1 MMKNIIFLIAS
12 FLLLLTPISF
22 ASDAMKAWEDAADYM
37 AAAMPYLSIVIA
49 LNILLI
55 TLAYLLGSA
64 LEKAEWLVF
73 SKDELFHLFVSIA
86 IIVGIGGFIF
96 VSETTTQFFSEAVLS
111 PISSPSSECYSAD
124 ASLVKVSTC
133 SLKQMNADSMYQLK
147 GYTKESIGA
156 LMDSS
161 WTWTIYNIFVG
172 SVSTGVDA
180 WKRTYSRT
188 YESLVFMFLAP
199 ISVSLSTQSFLIE
212 NLFKY
217 TFSYLL
223 PVALLLRVFIPTRH
237 MGNVLIV
244 FCLGVYFFLPLLYS
258 FNGIMYES
266 ALGPCKDYKDQV
278 ESPLFGQCDYGT
290 NVWSIA
296 RLIPQAFFLPNLTI
310 AVFITFMSAV
320 DRSLRMIG

>member
-1 MMKNIIFLIAS
+1 MMKNRIFLIIS
-12 FLLLLTPISF
+12 LLFLLTPLSF
-22 ASDAMKAWEDAADYM
+22 AGAMEAWEQAADYM
-37 AAAMPYLSIVIA
+37 SDAMPYISIVIA

-73 SKDELFHLFVSIA
+73 SKDELFHLFVSVA

-96 VSETTTQFFSEAVLS
+96 ISETTTQFFSAAFLS

-124 ASLVKVSTC
+124 ASLVDVSTC
-133 SLKQMNADSMYQLK
+133 SLQKMKADSMYQLQ
-147 GYTKESIGA
+147 GYTKESITA
-156 LMDSS
+156 LMGSS
-161 WTWTIYNIFVG
+161 WTWTIYNLFVG

-212 NLFKY
+212 NLYKY
-217 TFSYLL
+217 AFTYLL

-237 MGNVLIV
+237 MGNILIV
-244 FCLGVYFFLPLLYS
+244 FCLAVYFFLPLLYS

-266 ALGPCKDYKDQV
+266 ALGSCTDYKDQV
-278 ESPLFGQCDYGT
+278 ESPLFGQCGYGT